1 MTSRSARR
9 PRAGWHAYRPRR
21 DAALPSWAVELALTI
36 ERPPPSSP
44 GDEAAA
50 PQALLL
56 VHAAG
61 PVRALAVALGSAVR
75 EVDSIAGVEPPLP
88 SLHLVPSHPESGLD
102 PLPPRAVLPH
112 LRRANERGRP
122 VRHRRGRAFEAVAGS
137 WEAGAG
143 AVLTCL
149 GPAGLSAQAVVALGG
164 HGEPRALRPPP
175 GGAVVLRAWRLR
187 RPGGPVGRAGEP
199 AAEWALACGVVL
211 GSPTGNGLGRI
222 ARRYAVRACEAGWDA
237 TVLTGTVALEVAKAG
252 DPRHR
257 PPISAAQGAPGDAVT
272 ALLTAC
278 LGATD
283 CPDCHTTGPSLP
295 GR

>member
-1 MTSRSARR
+1 MFFILDFFLFFFIFFFFFFFFFFFNDPATTEIYTLSL
-9 PRAGWHAYRPRR
+9 H
-21 DAALPSWAVELALTI
+21 DA
-36 ERPPPSSP
+36 
-44 GDEAAA
+44 
-50 PQALLL
+50 
-56 VHAAG
+56 
-61 PVRALAVALGSAVR
+61 
-75 EVDSIAGVEPPLP
+75 LP
-88 SLHLVPSHPESGLD
+88 SLHLVPSHPESRLD

-199 AAEWALACGVVL
+199 AAEW
-211 GSPTGNGLGRI
+211 
-222 ARRYAVRACEAGWDA
+222 
-237 TVLTGTVALEVAKAG
+237 
-252 DPRHR
+252 
-257 PPISAAQGAPGDAVT
+257 
-272 ALLTAC
+272 
-278 LGATD
+278 
-283 CPDCHTTGPSLP
+283 
-295 GR
+295 